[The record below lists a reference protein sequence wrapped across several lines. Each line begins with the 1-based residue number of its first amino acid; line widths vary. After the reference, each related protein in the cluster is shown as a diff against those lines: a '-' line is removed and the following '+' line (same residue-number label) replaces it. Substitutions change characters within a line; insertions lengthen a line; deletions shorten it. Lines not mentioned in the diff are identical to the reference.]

1 MAKNPRLQASKK
13 TSGNNELI
21 KRLLFLVGAMLVFR
35 LGSYIPVPGVN
46 AAVLSSLIHSQGDSV
61 VQMFNMFSG
70 GALSRASVFALG
82 IMPYISA
89 SIILQLLTSVVPS
102 LDQLKKEGEAGNHTI
117 TKYTRYATLGLA
129 IVQSIGISVG
139 LPSMFPNLVPH
150 LDLGFYITAA
160 ISLTTG
166 SVFLMWLG
174 EQITERGV
182 GNGVSMIIFVGI
194 ISSMPSAIV
203 QTVMQASEGEISVIA
218 LFVITVIVLGVTFFV
233 VFVESAQR
241 RIEVHHARQQK
252 GSFLTTQKTHLP
264 LKINMA
270 GVIPPIFASS
280 IILVPAML
288 AQYLGKGTNAGWL
301 YNLSRL
307 LRPGAPL
314 YLVLFA
320 VAIIFFAFFYTGMQY
335 NPRDTAENLKKSGA
349 YIPGIRPGEQTSKY
363 IDKIM
368 THLTMI
374 AGIYIT
380 LVCLVPYI
388 MTSTWDLNFTF
399 GGTSL
404 LIVVVVIMD
413 FMAQLQ
419 SHLMS
424 SDKYASALEKANLRN
439 IRK

>member
-1 MAKNPRLQASKK
+1 MARNPKVQLNQK
-13 TSGNNELI
+13 TSGSNDVF
-21 KRLLFLVGAMLVFR
+21 KRILFLIGALLVFR

-46 AAVLSSLIHSQGDSV
+46 ATVLSSVLHSQNDTV
-61 VQMFNMFSG
+61 LQMFNMFSG
-70 GALSRASVFALG
+70 GALSRASIFALG

-89 SIILQLLTSVVPS
+89 SIIIQLLTSVVPS
-102 LDQLKKEGEAGNHTI
+102 LEALKKEGESGNHTI
-117 TKYTRYATLGLA
+117 TKYTRYAALGLA

-139 LPSMFPNLVPH
+139 LPKIIPNLVPH
-150 LDLGFYITAA
+150 LDFSFYIVAS
-160 ISLTTG
+160 ISLVTG
-166 SVFLMWLG
+166 SMFLMWLG
-174 EQITERGV
+174 EQITERGI

-194 ISSMPSAIV
+194 LSSIPSAMA
-203 QTVMQASEGEISVIA
+203 QTIAQVSEGEISIFV
-218 LFVITVIVLGVTFFV
+218 LFIILAVVLAVTFCV
-233 VFVESAQR
+233 VYVEMAQR
-241 RIEVHHARQQK
+241 KIEIHHARQQR
-252 GSFLTTQKTHLP
+252 GTFAPTQKTYLP

-280 IILVPAML
+280 IILLPATL
-288 AQYLGKGTNAGWL
+288 AQWLGKGANAGWL

-314 YLVLFA
+314 YLILFA

-335 NPRDTAENLKKSGA
+335 NPRDTADNLKRSGA
-349 YIPGIRPGEQTSKY
+349 YIPGIRPGEQTSRF

-374 AGIYIT
+374 AGIYLT
-380 LVCLVPYI
+380 LVCLVPYV
-388 MTSTWDLNFTF
+388 MTSTWSLSFTF

-419 SHLMS
+419 SRMMS
-424 SDKYASALEKANLRN
+424 SDKYESALEKANLR
-439 IRK
+439 KFKK